1 MQNSKVRVVRK
12 IFNVTDKK
20 EGFDSSATQVTI
32 GSAFNFLIALLSRG
46 TTPGYWSLFEF
57 DQESFAIK
65 IMRGRQKDDIY
76 LFHGDATNMDPLFW
90 TVYVAN
96 KMNGVDDVPDS
107 PMSRL
112 KVLVDDT
119 LMQRSLDHLRH
130 RAGSHVTGMKRNL
143 MLLLLSTRLGE
154 AVDQFDGS
162 QIAKAFAYQPADIL
176 SYYLALTLID
186 YADETPQ
193 EILKKFDGDPF
204 TVIVF

>member
-1 MQNSKVRVVRK
+1 MLNTKVRVVRK
-12 IFNVTDKK
+12 IVNPDNE

-32 GSAFNFLIALLSRG
+32 GSAFNFLISLISRSPK
-46 TTPGYWSLFEF
+46 PGYWSLVEL

-65 IMRGRQKDDIY
+65 IMRGWHKDDIY
-76 LFHGDATNMDPLFW
+76 LFNGDGSNMDPLFW

-96 KMNGVDDVPDS
+96 KMIGVDDVPDS

-119 LMQRSLDHLRH
+119 FMQRSLDHLRH
-130 RAGSHVTGMKRNL
+130 RAGSHVIGMKRNL

-154 AVDQFDGS
+154 AIDQFDGS

-176 SYYLALTLID
+176 SYYLVLCFVD

-193 EILKKFDGDPF
+193 EILKKFVDNPLSLL
-204 TVIVF
+204 